1 MTKSSKLLLGVL
13 SFLPFIMVC
22 IIIAMVFNLF
32 PQIVEWSN
40 DEPDPH
46 TVFSTFGP
54 IFFTGLVT
62 ALISLGLLV
71 IFIIHLVNNQ
81 KLETGER
88 LVWIL
93 IFLFVGM
100 IGYPLYWYLR
110 VWNEDLKL

>member
-1 MTKSSKLLLGVL
+1 MSKSSKLMLGVL
-13 SFLPFIMVC
+13 SFLPFILVC
-22 IIIAMVFNLF
+22 IIIAMVINLF
-32 PQIVEWSN
+32 PQVFEWAN

-46 TVFSTFGP
+46 TVFTTFSP
-54 IFFTGLVT
+54 IFFTGLIT
-62 ALISLGLLV
+62 ALVSLALLV
-71 IFIIHLVNNQ
+71 IFIVHLVKNP
-81 KLETGER
+81 KLEPGER